1 MALNVSPLPGQIYQK
16 VEYFDTYEASV
27 ERVDTI
33 DVTEADVITS
43 AVHNKP
49 ETHKLILDLDLPAQL
64 IPSTTAGH
72 FHLYVDKEIPWRTY
86 KKLLKVLAQAGLIEQ
101 GYANVS
107 LERGYTAARL
117 PWIKKPDGV
126 LHPRCI
132 GCGKRPNELH
142 EYVELAECEGYDT
155 AAAAMR
161 GEEGTYNKKNGH
173 FWCTACYIKVGQPL
187 GVAD

>member
-1 MALNVSPLPGQIYQK
+1 MGEHISPLPGQIYQK
-16 VEYFDTYEASV
+16 VNYFDTYEASV

-33 DVTEADVITS
+33 DVDEADVIIS
-43 AVHNKP
+43 AVYNQP
-49 ETHKLILDLDLPAQL
+49 DMHKLILDLDLPAQL

-117 PWIKKPDGV
+117 PWIKKLDSA
-126 LHPRCI
+126 LRPRCI
-132 GCGKRPNELH
+132 GCGKQPNELN
-142 EYVELAECEGYDT
+142 EYLELAEREGYDDAAT
-155 AAAAMR
+155 AVR
-161 GEEGTYNKKNGH
+161 REEGTYNGENGH
-173 FWCTACYIKVGQPL
+173 FWCTACYLKAGQPL
-187 GVAD
+187 GVAL